1 MPWYDVLLC
10 FGVMY
15 GEWYGICDFVVFS
28 VVEICVDYGGVYVF
42 HVCFDL
48 CIVYGVGIC
57 DVEGVWGV
65 VIFIVYVMNVVVG
78 VPLCVFRRVDV
89 VCC

>member
-1 MPWYDVLLC
+1 MTFICSKFGYGTTGCSGECC

-15 GEWYGICDFVVFS
+15 VEWYGVCDFAVFS

-48 CIVYGVGIC
+48 C
-57 DVEGVWGV
+57 
-65 VIFIVYVMNVVVG
+65 VVG
-78 VPLCVFRRVDV
+78 LQTGAA
-89 VCC
+89 